1 MGSQINARGDV
12 LVLGNRY
19 QSFWCRSEAGMRICR
34 AGLRVAQKQRERR
47 EKAVKKQRGRME
59 GRREGRRG
67 DRREGRREGRKDRRR
82 TNMRRERGR
91 KM

>member
-1 MGSQINARGDV
+1 MGSQINVEGDV

-47 EKAVKKQRGRME
+47 EKAVKKQRE
-59 GRREGRRG
+59 G
-67 DRREGRREGRKDRRR
+67 KD
-82 TNMRRERGR
+82 GG
-91 KM
+91 